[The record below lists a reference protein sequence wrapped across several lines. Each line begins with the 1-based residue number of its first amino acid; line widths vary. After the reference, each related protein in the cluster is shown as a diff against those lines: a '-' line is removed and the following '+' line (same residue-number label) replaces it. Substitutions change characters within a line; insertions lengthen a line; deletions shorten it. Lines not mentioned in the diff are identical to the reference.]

1 MRTYVSTSYIQ
12 KDQEFVASI
21 DVSSVSLC
29 TSCWKNTDRIAV
41 SYTSLSL
48 PPPTSCYP
56 TYKFRTESVIGEPVI
71 QLHSAL
77 IDFPKAN
84 KTLWPNKRSV
94 QKICEMKLCYQY
106 FVFSSACLFC
116 ETNERISWL
125 FLLKACGSDRHNI
138 DLYRLTIK
146 FVTNSRYYFKKD

>member
-48 PPPTSCYP
+48 PPPH
-56 TYKFRTESVIGEPVI
+56 RAI
-71 QLHSAL
+71 
-77 IDFPKAN
+77 
-84 KTLWPNKRSV
+84 
-94 QKICEMKLCYQY
+94 
-106 FVFSSACLFC
+106 
-116 ETNERISWL
+116 
-125 FLLKACGSDRHNI
+125 RH
-138 DLYRLTIK
+138 
-146 FVTNSRYYFKKD
+146 TNSGQNLLLENR